1 MRASRLLLR
10 FEDPLL
16 EARYDE
22 HLVRGRL
29 WRSDEWFMV
38 ASAAF
43 YALVSLQQSDTNAH
57 RGYYA
62 MLVVLLSGA
71 CAAKRK
77 IGREQFAHRRTLFVA
92 CVR

>member
-1 MRASRLLLR
+1 MKASRLLLR
-10 FEDPLL
+10 FEDPSL

-22 HLVRGRL
+22 HLVRARL

-38 ASAAF
+38 ATAAY
-43 YALVSLQQSDTNAH
+43 YALVSLQASNTNGH
-57 RGYYA
+57 RAYYGL
-62 MLVVLLSGA
+62 LVGVLSGA
-71 CAAKRK
+71 CAVKRK